1 MLQGISFAKMDYRAS
16 GKKTYALAMRSLA
29 VRQQRRR
36 HPGGTCRPPPRRS
49 VGAVPELIILSL
61 VIVTVLLAELAD
73 LARLAAMMPSPS
85 EGMALPT
92 SVVMPSLPMP

>member
-1 MLQGISFAKMDYRAS
+1 M
-16 GKKTYALAMRSLA
+16 
-29 VRQQRRR
+29 
-36 HPGGTCRPPPRRS
+36 
-49 VGAVPELIILSL
+49 GAVPELIILSL

-73 LARLAAMMPSPS
+73 LARLAAMMPNPS